1 MAKAKAQKAGGK
13 KTVTITQIHSAAGRY
28 ANQRQTLI
36 GLGLNKI
43 RRTSTLEDTPA
54 VRGMI
59 KTVQHLVRV
68 DEG

>member
-1 MAKAKAQKAGGK
+1 MAKAKSASAK

-28 ANQRQTLI
+28 ASQRGTLI

-59 KTVQHLVRV
+59 RAVQHLVRV

>member
-1 MAKAKAQKAGGK
+1 MAKAKKAG

-28 ANQRQTLI
+28 AAQRGTLI

-43 RRTSTLEDTPA
+43 RRTSTLEDTPS

-59 KTVQHLVRV
+59 KAVQHLVRV

>member
-1 MAKAKAQKAGGK
+1 MANAKKT
-13 KTVTITQIHSAAGRY
+13 TVTITQIHSAAGRQGY
-28 ANQRQTLI
+28 QRQTLI

-59 KTVQHLVRV
+59 SKVKHLVKV
-68 DEG
+68 DEA